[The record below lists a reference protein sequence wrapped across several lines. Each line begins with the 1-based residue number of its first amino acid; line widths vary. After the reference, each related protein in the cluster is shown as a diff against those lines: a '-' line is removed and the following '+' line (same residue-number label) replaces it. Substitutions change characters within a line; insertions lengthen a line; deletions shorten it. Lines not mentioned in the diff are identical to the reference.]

1 MEQEVMLKE
10 IITYIFHPSRVIS
23 EGIVD
28 KPADLNVATV
38 MSMGFP
44 ASKGGLI
51 FWADLVGAAYI
62 VKRLEQF
69 AAQVGS
75 SCLERLQSYE
85 AYWEGVEIDV
95 LCCLGGAS
103 CI

>member
-1 MEQEVMLKE
+1 MVSASHETRSSVAQIALAF
-10 IITYIFHPSRVIS
+10 ISSFRVIA

-28 KPADLNVATV
+28 KPADLDVATV

-44 ASKGGLI
+44 ATKGGLI

-69 AAQVGS
+69 AAQVS
-75 SCLERLQSYE
+75 ALCLE
-85 AYWEGVEIDV
+85 
-95 LCCLGGAS
+95 
-103 CI
+103 